1 MEGRKEWAKEK
12 KEKWKLVTY
21 LKSMQKLTYNGSR
34 TKMYELKLTE
44 YSEENMM
51 TKEEKRSG
59 NNFMDTPSTWQLTR
73 IIRGE
78 LNYIKLK
85 T

>member
-1 MEGRKEWAKEK
+1 MEGRKERTKEK

-21 LKSMQKLTYNGSR
+21 LKSMQKLTYNGSK

-51 TKEEKRSG
+51 TKEKKRSG

-73 IIRGE
+73 IIRSE

>member
-1 MEGRKEWAKEK
+1 MEGRKERTKEK

-21 LKSMQKLTYNGSR
+21 LKSMQKLTYNGSK

>member
-1 MEGRKEWAKEK
+1 
-12 KEKWKLVTY
+12 
-21 LKSMQKLTYNGSR
+21 
-34 TKMYELKLTE
+34 MYELKLTE